1 MSLIKVKNKRRGGN
15 LFHYAHFICDCLF
28 PEVLSEI
35 PQHEHVFRIKN
46 LDQTLGNF
54 EKIYNQVFHSI
65 NIELCEDY
73 FNKLDCEQKTVERL
87 PSHENAS
94 DFKKFRDF
102 IFYSL
107 NIKKESGG
115 KYPEVLLIKRGERVE
130 LISDQDLKKLNKNS
144 TNGKERREIKG
155 IERVERRLS
164 EKYGDKF
171 DSIVLED
178 MSFKDQVSY
187 FHNAKMIVCAHGACM
202 ANLFFCEAGN
212 SVIEVLAQTPKDKR
226 TGAGHYPFFD
236 TICRVLHLNQHKIQ
250 RNNGF
255 DLLKYIDS
263 LEK

>member
-1 MSLIKVKNKRRGGN
+1 MIKVNNKRKGGN

-28 PEVLSEI
+28 PEVIAGVPEYN
-35 PQHEHVFRIKN
+35 HVFRVKN
-46 LDQTLGNF
+46 LNQTLGNF
-54 EKIYNQVFHSI
+54 EKIYNQVFRSV

-73 FNKLDCEQKTVERL
+73 FNKLDCEQKTIERL
-87 PSHENAS
+87 PSHENES

-107 NIKKESGG
+107 NIKKESDR
-115 KYPEVLLIKRGERVE
+115 KYPEVLLIKRGERVD
-130 LISDQDLKKLNKNS
+130 LISDTYLKKQNKNL

-155 IERVERRLS
+155 IERAERRLL

-171 DSIVLED
+171 DSMVLENA
-178 MSFKDQVSY
+178 SFKDQVSY
-187 FHNAKMIVCAHGACM
+187 FHNAKIILCAHGACM
-202 ANLFFCEAGN
+202 ANLFFCKAGT
-212 SVIEVLAQTPKDKR
+212 SVIEVLAQTPEDKR

-236 TICRVLHLNQHKIQ
+236 TICRVLHLKQHKIQ